1 MASQQQPENFYVQK
15 IEDLTFFQ
23 GDTVTIPFAWYD
35 GYNNPIDLSNVD
47 IYWYLC
53 PYGKYNMPVI
63 TLSESDLDSSGVP
76 KITIDETEPNLCFIH
91 LTEEDTGQ
99 LDYIKYTQQPVLVF
113 KNSRGTRKYLRAE
126 GNIIFKPEIKE
137 DDEIQTLIRRRY

>member
-1 MASQQQPENFYVQK
+1 
-15 IEDLTFFQ
+15 
-23 GDTVTIPFAWYD
+23 
-35 GYNNPIDLSNVD
+35 
-47 IYWYLC
+47 
-53 PYGKYNMPVI
+53 MPVI

-99 LDYIKYTQQPVLVF
+99 LDYIKYTLQPVLVF